1 MDDKEYLNQLSS
13 TVRPEKK
20 SKVSF
25 MSSLYFKI
33 IAGGVIG
40 FILIAILGSI
50 LGNKGNV
57 KSQLIALK
65 LHLDNTSSVVSN
77 YQKSVKS
84 SDLRSTSASLYSVLT
99 NTSRDVNDYI
109 TAKFGS
115 KGSTPE
121 KNVAEQATQE
131 KDGLEAEL
139 MEAKI
144 NGLLDRVFTMKMK
157 YEVST
162 FMAEEAD
169 IHNTTGDDK
178 LREILNSSYSSLEN
192 LYNKLDS
199 FSETK

>member
-20 SKVSF
+20 PKMSF

-40 FILIAILGSI
+40 FILLAILGSI

-121 KNVAEQATQE
+121 KNVAERATQE

-169 IHNTTGDDK
+169 IHNTTGDNK
-178 LREILNSSYSSLEN
+178 LREILDSSYSSLEN

>member
-178 LREILNSSYSSLEN
+178 LREILDSSYSSLEN